1 VRRLDREPEAAT
13 PRNDPVPA
21 ARTTGGP
28 DVLQLLDAQRRAGNR
43 AVSALV
49 ARSGGRRG
57 VQRQPAGGG
66 VVAPPAHP
74 ELRSGSHGEAVREA
88 QRKLSRV
95 QASALPLVED
105 GAYGPLTVAAVRTFQ
120 TTAGIA
126 PANGVLTAATWTAL
140 DTAFAALPPPVRV
153 ALTLGMDHPDVGFA
167 QQKLNAMGATPRLT
181 IDAVYGASMVGPVM
195 AFEILAL
202 GRFPTGTVDAAMWA
216 EMDRRIAGGFVA
228 LEGASATPIEQHTAS
243 GTANPLGVQTPGTS
257 LHATTGAG
265 GITKGPAVKEL
276 QQKLNAAG
284 AAPALKVDGDFGP
297 KTTAAVST
305 FQSSRVPPI
314 PATGVADPATWAA
327 LDAVAG
333 ASTVGFV
340 ERRWTEEVGGHV
352 YGLTSRYSYEILANK
367 MVVTVKVNFTGL
379 PPPAAWFGHVKAA
392 WNKYKA
398 VRTAP
403 PKEMPIDFQMTRATG
418 GDAMTINVVPG
429 TGRANA
435 GTWFVADPN
444 AASTVAHEYGHLIGL
459 ADEYQQ
465 HPGDYVRVTGRE
477 PPVGQTTGPAGVTP
491 ATIAGQLQA
500 AMIARNDTAAFN
512 ATVGAGVG
520 MGAFAQRIVAAYAA
534 LPPGN
539 VPAVPAS
546 PGPPPTPALPAV
558 ALTGNLV
565 RDLDRA
571 LPDTNNRYAT
581 IQVLTYSS
589 GSVMGDPN
597 RVFDPHDHGAEPRHV
612 QQFVDILAAALGGAW
627 RAEQR

>member
-1 VRRLDREPEAAT
+1 VRRLDREPEVAT
-13 PRNDPVPA
+13 ARNDPVPSARA
-21 ARTTGGP
+21 AQGP
-28 DVLQLLDAQRRAGNR
+28 DVVQLLDVQRRAGNR

-49 ARSGGRRG
+49 AQSGGRRA
-57 VQRQPAGGG
+57 VQRQPA
-66 VVAPPAHP
+66 PPAHP
-74 ELRSGSHGEAVREA
+74 VLQSGSRGEAVKEA

-105 GAYGPLTVAAVRTFQ
+105 GAFGPLTVAAVRSFQ

-126 PANGVLTAATWTAL
+126 PANGVLNAATWTAL
-140 DTAFAALPPPVRV
+140 DAAFTALPPPVRV

-181 IDAVYGASMVGPVM
+181 IDAIYGNSMLGPVM
-195 AFEILAL
+195 AFEILAMS
-202 GRFPTGTVDAAMWA
+202 RFPTGTIDAAMWA
-216 EMDRRIAGGFVA
+216 EMDRRVAGGFVA
-228 LEGASATPIEQHTAS
+228 LEGASATPIEQHTPS
-243 GTANPLGVQTPGTS
+243 GTANAMGQQVAGTS

-265 GITKGPAVKEL
+265 GITRGPAVKEL
-276 QQKLNAAG
+276 QQKLNTAG

-297 KTTAAVST
+297 RTTAAVSA

-327 LDAVAG
+327 LDAVGG
-333 ASTVGFV
+333 ASTVGFIS
-340 ERRWTEEVGGHV
+340 RQWTEEVGGRV
-352 YGLTSRYSYEILANK
+352 FGLTSRYSYEILRDK

-379 PPPAAWFGHVKAA
+379 PPPAAWFGHVRAA
-392 WNKYKA
+392 WCKFKA

-403 PKEMPIDFQMTRATG
+403 AKEMPIDFRMERGTG
-418 GDAMTINVVPG
+418 ADSMPVNVVAG
-429 TGRANA
+429 TGTANA
-435 GTWFVADPN
+435 GTWFAGDTR
-444 AASTVAHEYGHLIGL
+444 AAFSIPHEYGHLIGL

-465 HPGDYVRVTGRE
+465 HPGDFVRATGRE
-477 PPVGQTTGPAGVTP
+477 PPVGQTTGPVGVTP

-500 AMIARNDTAAFN
+500 AMIARNDTAALN
-512 ATVGAGVG
+512 ATVGQGVAIG
-520 MGAFAQRIVAAYAA
+520 GFAQRIVAAYAA

-539 VPAVPAS
+539 VPAVPAN

-565 RDLDRA
+565 RDLAAA
-571 LPDTNNRYAT
+571 LPDTLNRYNT

-589 GSVMGDPN
+589 GSLMGDPA

-612 QQFVDILAAALGGAW
+612 QQFVDILATVLGGAW
-627 RAEQR
+627 RAVER